1 METSVHLILCVQ
13 HRSGDRSVRLDC
25 GNAQARPQG
34 QSGGMS
40 SVDQQFAAVFGALV
54 PFLLAVSVVAAG
66 IWTAIAWAYGWRY
79 GGTIEHRGSRPWS
92 PQILP
97 APTCTR
103 RGLFFG
109 PLPAPVEANLRPRFF
124 VDKVAGRCCGLLVPA
139 PPVAPI
145 PIPPK
150 PRTGATLDGWKF
162 RCLILLG
169 HGMLGSLYRPSSCGC
184 AGTPKRSYG
193 FAVCV

>member
-1 METSVHLILCVQ
+1 MTT
-13 HRSGDRSVRLDC
+13 
-25 GNAQARPQG
+25 PQIANSDLRFHACAG
-34 QSGGMS
+34 CLSRNLRGKLLNM
-40 SVDQQFAAVFGALV
+40 QFLQG
-54 PFLLAVSVVAAG
+54 
-66 IWTAIAWAYGWRY
+66 
-79 GGTIEHRGSRPWS
+79 GSRPWS

-103 RGLFFG
+103 RGLFFR